1 MSARAAV
8 DYAFE
13 HVGPALVATTVIV
26 SVGFTMLGMST
37 FRVTAYMGGLT
48 ALTVI
53 CALAVDFLLLPALLV
68 VFDGERASSPAGAV
82 EPTLAPQPVAAG
94 AD

>member
-13 HVGPALVATTVIV
+13 HVGPALVATTIIV
-26 SVGFTMLGMST
+26 TVGFTMLGLST

-48 ALTVI
+48 ALTVM
-53 CALAVDFLLLPALLV
+53 CALVVDFLLLPALLIAL
-68 VFDGERASSPAGAV
+68 DGERATSPASGS
-82 EPTLAPQPVAAG
+82 EPIPARQPIAAG
-94 AD
+94 AN